1 MKNLTTKNKI
11 LIIILILVIIAGI
24 LVTANIGL
32 NFDLRYE
39 ASQKIELNLGKEF
52 ETSDIKNITDE
63 VLNNQEVIIQKV
75 ELYKDTVCIIAEE
88 ITEEQR
94 NNIVEKVN
102 EKYGTELVAEDTEI
116 LTVPHTRGRD
126 IIRPYITPFVIATV
140 IIIIYMAIRY
150 YKLNSEKVIL
160 KTIGICIL
168 TQLVLLSIMAITRIP
183 IGRLT
188 IPLVLIVYM
197 LTLIGITTKFE
208 KTLGKVKEKEKN

>member
-1 MKNLTTKNKI
+1 MKNITTKNKI

-39 ASQKIELNLGKEF
+39 KSQKIELNLGKEF
-52 ETSDIKNITDE
+52 ETSDIKNITNE
-63 VLNNQEVIIQKV
+63 IFPNQEVIIQKV
-75 ELYKDTVCIIAEE
+75 ELYKDTVCIIAKE

-116 LTVPHTRGRD
+116 LSIPHTRGRD
-126 IIRPYITPFVIATV
+126 IIKPYITPFVIATV

-150 YKLNSEKVIL
+150 YKLNSIKVIL
-160 KTIGICIL
+160 KTIGISIL
-168 TQLVLLSIMAITRIP
+168 TQLVLLSIMAIARIP
-183 IGRLT
+183 IGRIT
-188 IPLVLIVYM
+188 IPLVIIVYM
-197 LTLIGITTKFE
+197 LTLIGITTRFE
-208 KTLGKVKEKEKN
+208 KNLDQIKEE

>member
-1 MKNLTTKNKI
+1 MKNITTKNKI

-39 ASQKIELNLGKEF
+39 KSQKIELNIGKEF
-52 ETSDIKNITDE
+52 ETSDIKNITNE
-63 VLNNQEVIIQKV
+63 IFPNQEVIIQKV
-75 ELYKDTVCIIAEE
+75 ELYKDTVCIIAKE

-116 LTVPHTRGRD
+116 FSIPHTRGRD
-126 IIRPYITPFVIATV
+126 IIKPYITPFVIATV

-150 YKLNSEKVIL
+150 YKLNSIKVIL
-160 KTIGICIL
+160 KTIGISIL
-168 TQLVLLSIMAITRIP
+168 TQLVLLSIMAIARIP
-183 IGRLT
+183 IGRIT
-188 IPLVLIVYM
+188 IPLVIIVYM
-197 LTLIGITTKFE
+197 LTLIGITTRFE
-208 KTLGKVKEKEKN
+208 KNLDQIKEE

>member
-39 ASQKIELNLGKEF
+39 KSQKIELNLGKEF
-52 ETSDIKNITDE
+52 ETSDIKNITNE
-63 VLNNQEVIIQKV
+63 IFPNQEVIIQKV
-75 ELYKDTVCIIAEE
+75 ELYKDTVCIIAKE

-116 LTVPHTRGRD
+116 FSIPHTRGRD
-126 IIRPYITPFVIATV
+126 IIKPYITPFVIATV

-150 YKLNSEKVIL
+150 YKLNSIKVIL
-160 KTIGICIL
+160 KTIGISIL
-168 TQLVLLSIMAITRIP
+168 TQLVLLSIMAIARIP
-183 IGRLT
+183 IGRIT
-188 IPLVLIVYM
+188 IPLVIIVYM
-197 LTLIGITTKFE
+197 LTLIGITTRFE
-208 KTLGKVKEKEKN
+208 KNLDQIKEE

>member
-24 LVTANIGL
+24 IVTANIGL

-39 ASQKIELNLGKEF
+39 KTQKIELNLEKEF
-52 ETSDIKNITDE
+52 EISDIKSITDE
-63 VLNNQEVIIQKV
+63 ILQNQKVIIQKV
-75 ELYKDTVCIIAEE
+75 ELYKDTVCIIAKE

-94 NNIVEKVN
+94 NSIVEKVN
-102 EKYGTELVAEDTEI
+102 EKYGTELLAESTEI
-116 LTVPHTRGRD
+116 LTIPHTRGRD
-126 IIRPYITPFVIATV
+126 IIKPYIAPFIIATV
-140 IIIIYMAIRY
+140 IIIIYMAIKY
-150 YKLNSEKVIL
+150 YKLNPLKVIL
-160 KTIGICIL
+160 KTIVICIL
-168 TQLVLLSIMAITRIP
+168 TQLVLLSIIAITRIP

-208 KTLGKVKEKEKN
+208 K

>member
-1 MKNLTTKNKI
+1 MKNITTKNKI

-39 ASQKIELNLGKEF
+39 KSQKIELNLGKEF
-52 ETSDIKNITDE
+52 ETSDIKNITNE
-63 VLNNQEVIIQKV
+63 IFPNQEVIIQKV
-75 ELYKDTVCIIAEE
+75 ELYKDTVCIIAKE

-116 LTVPHTRGRD
+116 FSIPHTRGRD
-126 IIRPYITPFVIATV
+126 IIKPYITPFVIATV

-150 YKLNSEKVIL
+150 YKLNSIKVIL
-160 KTIGICIL
+160 KTIGISIL
-168 TQLVLLSIMAITRIP
+168 TQLVLLSIMAIARIP
-183 IGRLT
+183 IGRIT
-188 IPLVLIVYM
+188 IPLVIIVYM
-197 LTLIGITTKFE
+197 LTLIGITTRFE
-208 KTLGKVKEKEKN
+208 KNLDQIKEE

>member
-24 LVTANIGL
+24 IVTANIGL
-32 NFDLRYE
+32 NFDLKYE
-39 ASQKIELNLGKEF
+39 KTQKIELNLGKEF
-52 ETSDIKNITDE
+52 EISDIKNITNE
-63 VLNNQEVIIQKV
+63 ILQNQEVIIQKV
-75 ELYKDTVCIIAEE
+75 ELYKDTVSIIARE

-102 EKYGTELVAEDTEI
+102 EKYGTELVAENTEI
-116 LTVPHTRGRD
+116 LTIPHTRGRD
-126 IIRPYITPFVIATV
+126 IIKPYILPFIIATV
-140 IIIIYMAIRY
+140 IIIIYMAIKY
-150 YKLNSEKVIL
+150 YKLNPLKVIL
-160 KTIGICIL
+160 KTIVICIL

-208 KTLGKVKEKEKN
+208 K

>member
-1 MKNLTTKNKI
+1 MKNLRTKNKI
-11 LIIILILVIIAGI
+11 LIIILILVIIAGR

-75 ELYKDTVCIIAEE
+75 ELYKNTVCIIAGE

-102 EKYGTELVAEDTEI
+102 AKYETELVAEDTEI

-126 IIRPYITPFVIATV
+126 IIRPYSFFA
-140 IIIIYMAIRY
+140 
-150 YKLNSEKVIL
+150 
-160 KTIGICIL
+160 
-168 TQLVLLSIMAITRIP
+168 LL
-183 IGRLT
+183 LF
-188 IPLVLIVYM
+188 LL
-197 LTLIGITTKFE
+197 L
-208 KTLGKVKEKEKN
+208 